1 MCRRELIKS
10 HTVTE
15 FDLYK
20 RVKPVSLRLRVKDV
34 VKRNAVCVYKNWNK
48 ATFSSRGERGEHGDN
63 VGDLMPARPG
73 GGGRQ
78 VTSEW
83 MCLRVVSLLV
93 SLSLSLSLSLFISSR
108 RLYVTPSVGGATTKS
123 LGLWLAGSLRARKC
137 CAIAQTASRP
147 TQQPKAVATPMSL
160 SSTTSTTALSGTR

>member
-20 RVKPVSLRLRVKDV
+20 RVKAVSLRLRVKDV

-78 VTSEW
+78 VTSAEW

-93 SLSLSLSLSLFISSR
+93 SLSLSLFISPR
-108 RLYVTPSVGGATTKS
+108 RLYATPSVGGATAKS

-147 TQQPKAVATPMSL
+147 TQQPKAVATLMSL
-160 SSTTSTTALSGTR
+160 SSTPSTTALSGMR